1 MENDTPCTVC
11 TVKGYIENSNLSGEE
26 CPSPQFDAC
35 DPCPGCREI
44 SSIDAQI
51 AQARVLLQNLYLKR
65 CDAKLIRNKHHDQ
78 LVRRLP
84 VEVVSR
90 IFIHCL
96 PHIPPPPFSLSE
108 YDGRGKREARPE
120 RRKLVGLFLAAIC
133 QRWRQIAFA
142 TPHLWTVARVKIS
155 RQTIALDAKLTSEWL
170 RRSGRLPLWLDV
182 YEDEEQTNSLRRW
195 RRHGGKPPVKFDP
208 TPIFDALNP
217 HLSRVEVLEVHTE
230 SKYLALLHGEAP
242 ILSQLYLSLNSWEV
256 ESSSTAL
263 RFAGTAPSPQRVILR
278 EAPSSAVCIN
288 WASLT
293 HFEALSLTL
302 DESLLLLQSSPLL
315 TYFNLGSI
323 SSTSTPTF
331 ATSST
336 SVVTHPQTTLAALHT
351 LIVTTSESELLF
363 PHLAA
368 PALQTLHTTGELPV
382 VSSFITRSNCSLQ
395 CLTIKALPAT
405 PEQFIEVLEKTPLLT
420 ELDAWLGQIHD
431 SFFER
436 LAATARIPEY
446 TLVEDAFLPRLRVL
460 TLGGVPYFR
469 LSSIPP
475 IFSLGNAGGNDV
487 DFVYRPL
494 STFELTLSF
503 YLNPADAPHA
513 GYTHTLID
521 EEVKKRLKE
530 LIKGGKKISIAS
542 KTQRTLL

>member
-11 TVKGYIENSNLSGEE
+11 TVKGYIETSNLSGEE

-84 VEVVSR
+84 VEVVSH

-120 RRKLVGLFLAAIC
+120 RPRLVGLFLAAVC

-155 RQTIALDAKLTSEWL
+155 RQTIALDAKLTSEWG
-170 RRSGRLPLWLDV
+170 S
-182 YEDEEQTNSLRRW
+182 Y
-195 RRHGGKPPVKFDP
+195 KPPVEFNP

-217 HLSRVEVLEVHTE
+217 HLFRVDVLEVHTE
-230 SKYLALLHGEAP
+230 SKYLALLHSEVP

-256 ESSSTAL
+256 ESFSTAL
-263 RFAGTAPSPQRVILR
+263 RFVGTVPSPHRVILC
-278 EAPSSAVCIN
+278 EAPSSAVGIN

-293 HFEALSLTL
+293 HFEALFLTL
-302 DESLLLLQSSPLL
+302 DESLLLLQNSPLL
-315 TYFNLGSI
+315 TYFNLGNI
-323 SSTSTPTF
+323 TRTSTPTS
-331 ATSST
+331 ASSST
-336 SVVTHPQTTLAALHT
+336 SVVTCPQITLAALHT
-351 LIVTTSESELLF
+351 LILTTSESELLF

-368 PALQTLHTTGELPV
+368 PALQTLQTMGELPPPMPHRDA
-382 VSSFITRSNCSLQ
+382 ITSTQ
-395 CLTIKALPAT
+395 
-405 PEQFIEVLEKTPLLT
+405 EQFIEVLEKTPLLT
-420 ELDAWLGQIHD
+420 ELEAWLGRIHD
-431 SFFER
+431 SFFKR
-436 LAATARIPEY
+436 LAATAR
-446 TLVEDAFLPRLRVL
+446 
-460 TLGGVPYFR
+460 GVPYFR
-469 LSSIPP
+469 WLSIPP
-475 IFSLGNAGGNDV
+475 IFSLGNKEMNTDGNDS
-487 DFVYRPL
+487 DFVHRPL
-494 STFELTLSF
+494 STFKLTISWF
-503 YLNPADAPHA
+503 DEDETDAPHP
-513 GYTHTLID
+513 GQTPTKVDY
-521 EEVKKRLKE
+521 EVVEWLRE
-530 LIKGGKKISIAS
+530 LEKARKKISIETKPKTSPSAS
-542 KTQRTLL
+542 LL